1 MAQGAGYRLVV
12 DARERELVSLFA
24 GAVETRTLDVGD
36 VLCEY
41 ADGTSWVVE
50 RKTAADLANSIRTGR
65 WLEQK
70 DRLVSSGHKVF
81 YVFEGDFR
89 SRAELPYAALVGAF
103 VNTTLRDGVQVLR
116 TVDIV
121 ETKYLLVQLAKKSQS
136 VATLPHRG
144 LASKRKK
151 DCDVDVIWVRQ
162 LATIPT
168 ISEHIATAL
177 LKQFVTM
184 GNLRE
189 ALRDPKNFP
198 VVHLSRGT
206 TLGRARIDKLAAV
219 LLA

>member
-1 MAQGAGYRLVV
+1 M
-12 DARERELVSLFA
+12 
-24 GAVETRTLDVGD
+24 
-36 VLCEY
+36 
-41 ADGTSWVVE
+41 
-50 RKTAADLANSIRTGR
+50 
-65 WLEQK
+65 
-70 DRLVSSGHKVF
+70 F

-89 SRAELPYAALVGAF
+89 NRAELPYAALVGAF
-103 VNTTLRDGVQVLR
+103 VNTTIRDGVQVLR

-121 ETKYLLVQLAKKSQS
+121 ETKYLLMQLARKCQS
-136 VATLPHRG
+136 VAALPAQRG

-189 ALRDPKNFP
+189 A
-198 VVHLSRGT
+198 
-206 TLGRARIDKLAAV
+206 
-219 LLA
+219 

>member
-1 MAQGAGYRLVV
+1 M
-12 DARERELVSLFA
+12 
-24 GAVETRTLDVGD
+24 
-36 VLCEY
+36 
-41 ADGTSWVVE
+41 
-50 RKTAADLANSIRTGR
+50 
-65 WLEQK
+65 
-70 DRLVSSGHKVF
+70 F

-162 LATIPT
+162 LATIPA